1 MAAAPDLPPVVH
13 IPARARAHVYGRAAA
28 PPAATAVVTDG
39 ARCLR
44 PVVSIVDR
52 PDGGGSLDARPSVRL
67 TVRGRMVL
75 GASTVL
81 TALALVLIAWS
92 SAPASAGASPS
103 RGGAVADQPGR
114 PAVVVVQ
121 SGDSLWSI
129 AQRLAPGSDPRSVV
143 ARLARL
149 NKLADGAQLVPGQQL
164 RTG

>member
-1 MAAAPDLPPVVH
+1 
-13 IPARARAHVYGRAAA
+13 
-28 PPAATAVVTDG
+28 
-39 ARCLR
+39 
-44 PVVSIVDR
+44 
-52 PDGGGSLDARPSVRL
+52 
-67 TVRGRMVL
+67 MVL

-143 ARLARL
+143 ARLERL